1 MGAAPTS
8 ATGPGGAGVWAG
20 AVAVVGLGYVGL
32 PLARLMFDAGAS
44 VIGID
49 TDPAKVDDLRAGRC
63 YLRHLGDGF
72 VRPMSAAW
80 GRAGEARFCAT
91 TDAAA
96 VRHAEAV
103 IVCVPTP
110 LGGPGHETEPD
121 LSYVEGTCRAIS
133 PHLRPGALVVLE
145 STSYPGTT
153 RRVAGPLLERWAG
166 PGGQEHTRVCG
177 QPGGFYLAFSPERVD
192 PGRTDIGLGDVPKL
206 VGGVDAQSGARAEA
220 LYRRAFA
227 RVVGVSSAEVAE
239 AAKLLENVFRAVN
252 IALVNEMKLVLEA
265 MGIDVWEVIAAA
277 ATKPY
282 GFMPFYPG
290 PGWGGHCIPI
300 DPFYLAYAA
309 RRAGVQSRFVEL
321 AGQINAQMPA
331 VVVGAVAG
339 ALGVRGVGLGGARV
353 LVLGLAYKPDIDD
366 VRESPAH
373 PIIDGLRRG
382 GAAVWYHD
390 PHVPRTHRQRRG
402 DLGMESV
409 ALTARELAGYDAVV
423 VVTAHRAIDWALVA
437 RHARL
442 VIDTRDA
449 LRPWAQEMGDRLVRA

>member
-1 MGAAPTS
+1 MGVS
-8 ATGPGGAGVWAG
+8 ATRSEAGESAAWAG

-32 PLARLMFDAGAS
+32 PLARLMFDAGVP

-49 TDPAKVDDLRAGRC
+49 TDPEKVADLRAGRC

-72 VRPMSAAW
+72 VRPMSQAL
-80 GRAGEARFCAT
+80 GEAGVGRFHAT
-91 TDAAA
+91 TEAGA
-96 VRHAEAV
+96 VRHADAV

-110 LGGPGHETEPD
+110 LGGPGGQTEPD

-133 PHLRPGALVVLE
+133 PHLRAGALVVIE

-153 RRVAGPLLERWAG
+153 RGVAGPLLERWTDS
-166 PGGQEHTRVCG
+166 GGEERTRVCG
-177 QPGGFYLAFSPERVD
+177 DPGGFYLAFSPERVD
-192 PGRTDIGLGDVPKL
+192 PGRTDIVLGEVPKL
-206 VGGVDAQSGARAEA
+206 VGGVDAASGDRARAM
-220 LYRRAFA
+220 YGRAFR

-252 IALVNEMKLVLEA
+252 IALVNEMKLVLTA

-300 DPFYLAYAA
+300 DPYYLSYAA
-309 RRAGVQSRFVEL
+309 RRAGVESRFVEL
-321 AGQINAQMPA
+321 AGEINARMPA
-331 VVVGAVAG
+331 EVVGAVAG
-339 ALGVRGVGLGGARV
+339 ALGSRGVGLAGARV

-373 PIIDGLRRG
+373 PIIEGLRRG
-382 GAAVWYHD
+382 GAGVWYHD

-409 ALTARELAGYDAVV
+409 ALTGEGVAGYDAVV
-423 VVTAHRAIDWALVA
+423 VVTAHRAIDWGLVA
-437 RHARL
+437 ARARL

-449 LRPWAQEMGDRLVRA
+449 MRPWARVMGDRLVRA